1 MPAQRTMNSPLSP
14 PSRPPLWRAL
24 PHWLRLRGSTQDNP
38 VPMCGLGIDALP
50 QGLDRLPLGTPVAL
64 GWQDS
69 AASALW
75 VAALL
80 RDLLQHGP
88 LMVLAEGA
96 HQVEPW
102 LLQPDLAQAQA
113 QGRLKICLMA
123 PKLLAADRPQGM
135 QPVFDELA
143 RAGLDDTHA
152 LLLLASPRVHLG
164 HSVADVQQWAR
175 QISRWCRG
183 RGRPVVLGFD
193 QWDNALQVLSPLR
206 SVAEV
211 LEHVALLGSEAL
223 HPLLFVERWNGSDGP
238 LFEARFGLKADAS
251 GQRLAYD
258 GSQRHGLL
266 QRLVEAPDQYQVFAT
281 QAVLAGQRGV
291 PPDWQVLANLGDVL
305 EATEGAQAATVLL
318 HAGSTADAEDL
329 MRLVYQLRSRHGR
342 ALKIVVRET
351 QDKLRSNL
359 EQALLCLG
367 ANSVVYREV
376 GFARMV
382 RQLDDLSD
390 STFARELQPDY
401 TLARN
406 GFMPDAQRGYLSA
419 SAFCDTVEAML
430 ERTLQMGL
438 RHSFLRLSMQ
448 SHVPHADAVRAC
460 VALRD
465 GDVLT
470 ADHDALYVF
479 MFACAESDIDP
490 ALARLFS
497 IPPPEL
503 FAAQTTFR
511 SVEGM
516 RSALRDLREVARH
529 GVPDYS
535 AFSNQPTGAGAG
547 SGAVSDTRSASAAA
561 AKAAGAEASPLL
573 QEQPQA
579 GPDPTRSAP
588 TVWANPLARRALSPD
603 EGAPHVA

>member
-1 MPAQRTMNSPLSP
+1 
-14 PSRPPLWRAL
+14 
-24 PHWLRLRGSTQDNP
+24 
-38 VPMCGLGIDALP
+38 
-50 QGLDRLPLGTPVAL
+50 LGTPVAL
-64 GWQDS
+64 AWQDS
-69 AASALW
+69 AASTLW
-75 VAALL
+75 LGALL

-88 LMVLAEGA
+88 LMVLAESAGR
-96 HQVEPW
+96 VDPW
-102 LLQPDLAQAQA
+102 MQQPELAQALA

-123 PKLLAADRPQGM
+123 PNLLAARRPQGM
-135 QPVFDELA
+135 PPVFDELV
-143 RAGLDDTHA
+143 RAGMDEAHA

-164 HSVADVQQWAR
+164 HSVADVQQWGR
-175 QISRWCRG
+175 QISLWCRG
-183 RGRPVVLGFD
+183 RSRPVVLGFD

-206 SVAEV
+206 SLAEV

-258 GSQRHGLL
+258 GSQRRGLL

-305 EATEGAQAATVLL
+305 EATHGAQAATVLL
-318 HAGSTADAEDL
+318 HAGSTTDTEDL
-329 MRLVYQLRSRHGR
+329 LHLVYQLRSRHGR

-382 RQLDDLSD
+382 RLLDDLSD
-390 STFARELQPDY
+390 STFARDLQPDY
-401 TLARN
+401 ALARN
-406 GFMPDAQRGYLSA
+406 AFMPDALRGYLSA
-419 SAFCDTVEAML
+419 SAFCDTVQAML

-448 SHVPHADAVRAC
+448 SHVAHADAVRAC

-497 IPPPEL
+497 IPPTEL

-516 RSALRDLREVARH
+516 RSALRDLRESARQ

-535 AFSNQPTGAGAG
+535 AFSSQRAGAGAAAG
-547 SGAVSDTRSASAAA
+547 TRSASASAAA
-561 AKAAGAEASPLL
+561 AQAPRARATHLL

-579 GPDPTRSAP
+579 GPEPTQPPP
-588 TVWANPLARRALSPD
+588 TVRAHPLARRSQSPD